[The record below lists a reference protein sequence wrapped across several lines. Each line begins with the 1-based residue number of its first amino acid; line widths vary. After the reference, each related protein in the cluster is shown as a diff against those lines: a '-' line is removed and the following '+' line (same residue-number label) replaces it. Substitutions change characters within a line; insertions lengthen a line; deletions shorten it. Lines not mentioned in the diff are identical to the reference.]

1 VRCTAARGR
10 TVRYTPPTTPRGSH
24 PSPVMATTRELIFA
38 ASGAVLASVVCL
50 TQQRRDSGAGSS
62 QGGTDDAQ
70 GAAPATVEARTK
82 ESETVLVQV
91 GRLEQ
96 FCAEV
101 FVRCGCLREEAVLAG
116 QLLVMADH
124 RGIDSHGVARLHAY
138 FTLLQAG
145 EINPRPHVRKTVSS
159 STTATVDGDNGLGL
173 IVGPKANAIGQC
185 SWSCSRPYCS
195 RLPAPVARI
204 SVSGARGRHLL
215 RCELLGRRSD
225 PALVPIVISDGDGC
239 AARLRMGVRQEHK
252 PLRHRRLLLAA
263 GGAARHDRLLDDE
276 QLRGR
281 GTAVGK
287 KKNAGNKPHRCSVS
301 AVTTV
306 LNKHDVVAG

>member
-1 VRCTAARGR
+1 MGITAARLIHPHATR
-10 TVRYTPPTTPRGSH
+10 ASH
-24 PSPVMATTRELIFA
+24 PSPAMATTRELMFA
-38 ASGAVLASVVCL
+38 ASGAVLASAVCL

-62 QGGTDDAQ
+62 QGGTDDEQ

-159 STTATVDGDNGLGL
+159 RTTATVDGD
-173 IVGPKANAIGQC
+173 
-185 SWSCSRPYCS
+185 
-195 RLPAPVARI
+195 
-204 SVSGARGRHLL
+204 
-215 RCELLGRRSD
+215 
-225 PALVPIVISDGDGC
+225 
-239 AARLRMGVRQEHK
+239 
-252 PLRHRRLLLAA
+252 
-263 GGAARHDRLLDDE
+263 
-276 QLRGR
+276 
-281 GTAVGK
+281 
-287 KKNAGNKPHRCSVS
+287 
-301 AVTTV
+301 
-306 LNKHDVVAG
+306 